1 LRFPGRA
8 EAASRGVCVVSVRVI
23 SFHPECGSVEILV
36 GSSTESVSTGSRAS
50 AIPIAAQPAA
60 HDVAAVVASYDG
72 CSDIWPGFF
81 SLVSRF
87 WPDLPYPLYL
97 ISNHLTFS
105 GDRVGALRVGDDL
118 SWSETLARGLEGL
131 TNRYVLL
138 ILDDFFLTAPVDT
151 ARVLRM
157 HAAMI
162 AKGAVYLRLAPNPAA
177 DRPCADMP
185 EIGIITK
192 GAPYRTSLQMAFWDR
207 RVLLD
212 LLRREES
219 AWDFEIK
226 GSLRSDALDEPFLG
240 MSSDFAVPYRH
251 VLRRGKLLPD
261 AVRYFASLGVD
272 FDMTKR
278 RMESALNLR
287 WQASAPRRLLG
298 RVWRFIAGRTL

>member
-1 LRFPGRA
+1 M
-8 EAASRGVCVVSVRVI
+8 EI
-23 SFHPECGSVEILV
+23 SSESA
-36 GSSTESVSTGSRAS
+36 TESVSSGSCAS
-50 AIPIAAQPAA
+50 ASPIAAQPAA
-60 HDVAAVVASYDG
+60 ADVAAIVASYDG
-72 CSDIWPGFF
+72 CCDIWPGFF

-97 ISNHLTFS
+97 ISNHLTYT
-105 GDRVGALRVGDDL
+105 GEGVTALRVGDDL
-118 SWSETLARGLEGL
+118 SWSETLARGLECIMS
-131 TNRYVLL
+131 RYVLL

-157 HAAMI
+157 HAAMV

-185 EIGIITK
+185 EIGTINK

-219 AWDFEIK
+219 AWDFEVK

-240 MSSDFAVPYRH
+240 VSSDFAVPYRH
-251 VLRRGKLLPD
+251 VLRRGRLLPD

-272 FDMTKR
+272 FNMTKR
-278 RMESALNLR
+278 CMESELNLR
-287 WQASAPRRLLG
+287 WQASALRRLSG

>member
-1 LRFPGRA
+1 VGNL
-8 EAASRGVCVVSVRVI
+8 
-23 SFHPECGSVEILV
+23 VEPAIK
-36 GSSTESVSTGSRAS
+36 SVSSGSRAS
-50 AIPIAAQPAA
+50 ATAIAGQPAA
-60 HDVAAVVASYDG
+60 ADVAAVVASYDG
-72 CSDIWPGFF
+72 CADIWPGFF

-87 WPDLPYPLYL
+87 WPDLPYRLYL
-97 ISNHLTFS
+97 ISNHLTLA
-105 GDRVGALRVGDDL
+105 DERVTALRVGDDL
-118 SWSETLARGLEGL
+118 SWSETLARGLEKIA
-131 TNRYVLL
+131 NRYVLL

-157 HAAMI
+157 QAAMA

-177 DRPCADMP
+177 DAPCADMP
-185 EIGIITK
+185 EIGTINK

-207 RVLLD
+207 RLLLD

-240 MSSDFAVPYRH
+240 VCSDFAVPYRH

-278 RMESALNLR
+278 SMESEFNLR
-287 WQASAPRRLLG
+287 WQASAPRRFCG
-298 RVWRFIAGRTL
+298 RVWRLIAGRTL